1 MRAKLGILAMAVVL
15 AIVLAFCALTDE
27 TNAPPERGPGG
38 GGPGPGAVG
47 LTLILR

>member
-1 MRAKLGILAMAVVL
+1 MRAKLGILAIAAVL

-38 GGPGPGAVG
+38 GGPGAVG
-47 LTLILR
+47 VTLFLP